1 MLRRRTITK
10 RQKREASKKR
20 LGILLIFLGM
30 ILIAAFL
37 AFLAFFEK
45 KELFVSPLSTD
56 QTSVNTR
63 IEKLLKEKKVNYLS
77 FYTAKDLSFILM
89 LPENRE
95 VILDPNKN
103 ISEQLSSL
111 QLILSQLKIDG
122 KAFKRLDFRYQK
134 PVITF

>member
-1 MLRRRTITK
+1 MLRRKTITK

-20 LGILLIFLGM
+20 LGILLILLGM
-30 ILIAAFL
+30 ILIAVFL
-37 AFLAFFEK
+37 AFFTFFEK
-45 KELFVSPLSTD
+45 KELFVSPLSKD

-63 IEKLLKEKKVNYLS
+63 IEKLLKEKKINYVS

>member
-1 MLRRRTITK
+1 MLRRKTITK

-30 ILIAAFL
+30 ILIAVFL
-37 AFLAFFEK
+37 AFFTFFEK
-45 KELFVSPLSTD
+45 KELFVSPLSKD

-63 IEKLLKEKKVNYLS
+63 IEKLLKEKKINYVS

>member
-1 MLRRRTITK
+1 MLRRKTITK
-10 RQKREASKKR
+10 RQKRQASKKR

-30 ILIAAFL
+30 ILVAAFL

-63 IEKLLKEKKVNYLS
+63 IEKLLKEKKVNYVS

-95 VILDPNKN
+95 VILDPNKD

>member
-63 IEKLLKEKKVNYLS
+63 IEKLLKEKKVNYVS

>member
-1 MLRRRTITK
+1 MLRRKTITK

-30 ILIAAFL
+30 ILIAVFL
-37 AFLAFFEK
+37 AFFTFFEK
-45 KELFVSPLSTD
+45 KELFVSPLSKD

-63 IEKLLKEKKVNYLS
+63 IEKLLKEKKINYVS

-103 ISEQLSSL
+103 IS
-111 QLILSQLKIDG
+111 
-122 KAFKRLDFRYQK
+122 
-134 PVITF
+134 